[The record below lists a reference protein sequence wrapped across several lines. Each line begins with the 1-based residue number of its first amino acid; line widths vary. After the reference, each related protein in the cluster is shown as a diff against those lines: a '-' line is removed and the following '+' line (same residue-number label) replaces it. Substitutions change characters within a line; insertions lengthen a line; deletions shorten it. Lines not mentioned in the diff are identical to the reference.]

1 MKASKLKDWQRTV
14 EDTAAKQDTRLAGLT
29 TAEAQRRLEKY
40 GHNELATKGK
50 TTLLQKFL
58 AQFKDLMIIVLLVAA
73 LISVFVGEGVDALI
87 ILLVVVL
94 NAIFGVFQESK
105 AEEAIDALKSL
116 AAPQAKVE
124 RDGQMQQIQSTEL
137 VPGDV
142 VILEA
147 GDVVPADLR
156 LVESASMQ
164 IEESALT
171 GESVP
176 VNKQTAA
183 LDDEQLPLGDRTNLA
198 FMNSNVTFG
207 RGKGIVIHTGMATEV
222 GKIAR
227 LINDADETITPLQ
240 RNLTKLSK
248 TLTWLILAI
257 AVVVFAVGML
267 RGQESL
273 IDMLL
278 TAISLAVAAIPEG
291 LPAIVTITLALG
303 TQRMVKRH
311 AIIRKLPA
319 VETLGSTQ
327 IIASDKTGTLTQNK
341 MTVEKLFVDNQLMDA
356 AAVTP
361 DFQSKLFDLMILNN
375 DTKKLTR
382 SWWGILPKRP

>member
-29 TAEAQRRLEKY
+29 AAEAQRRLEKY

-124 RDGQMQQIQSTEL
+124 RDGQIQQIQSTEL

-267 RGQESL
+267 RG
-273 IDMLL
+273 
-278 TAISLAVAAIPEG
+278 
-291 LPAIVTITLALG
+291 
-303 TQRMVKRH
+303 
-311 AIIRKLPA
+311 
-319 VETLGSTQ
+319 
-327 IIASDKTGTLTQNK
+327 
-341 MTVEKLFVDNQLMDA
+341 
-356 AAVTP
+356 
-361 DFQSKLFDLMILNN
+361 
-375 DTKKLTR
+375 KKA
-382 SWWGILPKRP
+382 

>member
-29 TAEAQRRLEKY
+29 AAEAQRRLEKY

-124 RDGQMQQIQSTEL
+124 RDGQIQQIQSTEL

-207 RGKGIVIHTGMATEV
+207 RGKGIVIHTGMAT
-222 GKIAR
+222 K
-227 LINDADETITPLQ
+227 
-240 RNLTKLSK
+240 
-248 TLTWLILAI
+248 
-257 AVVVFAVGML
+257 
-267 RGQESL
+267 
-273 IDMLL
+273 
-278 TAISLAVAAIPEG
+278 
-291 LPAIVTITLALG
+291 
-303 TQRMVKRH
+303 
-311 AIIRKLPA
+311 
-319 VETLGSTQ
+319 
-327 IIASDKTGTLTQNK
+327 
-341 MTVEKLFVDNQLMDA
+341 
-356 AAVTP
+356 
-361 DFQSKLFDLMILNN
+361 
-375 DTKKLTR
+375 
-382 SWWGILPKRP
+382 